1 MIGAIME
8 KQTFGVGE
16 RVDKLCAVGGV
27 ERGHVVASITKRGQ
41 VSRVSCPQCGTRSP
55 FKSGKGAGGAQSST
69 SGTKTGAPYD
79 WTRTYRIG
87 QTLMHPAYGFGEVTA
102 VIEPKKIDVLF
113 EDRMR
118 RLVHSRVA

>member
-1 MIGAIME
+1 ME
-8 KQTFGVGE
+8 KPMYAVGD
-16 RVDKLCAVGGV
+16 RVEKHCAVCDEV
-27 ERGHVVASITKRGQ
+27 RGHVVATVTKRGQ
-41 VSRVSCPQCGTRSP
+41 ISRVTCPQCGTRSP
-55 FKSGKGAGGAQSST
+55 FNSGKGAGGAQSSST
-69 SGTKTGAPYD
+69 GTKTGAPYD

-118 RLVHSRVA
+118 RLVHSRVV